1 MIDRINTKEQHQE
14 VLKRI
19 EELMDLNPD
28 HDTKEGCELRF
39 LAAICEAYE
48 KITPLKEENL
58 SLSLQVNKLREA
70 LENMIDPEPCRLDHY
85 GFCQAHCCSK
95 PCINKEAQEALSE
108 SPSPKDI
115 GKYLKHLDSCSNFS
129 FSKQCD
135 CGLWEFL
142 YL

>member
-58 SLSLQVNKLREA
+58 SLSLQVNKLRLVLKDIACGFGNDDIVAARTLMAEA
-70 LENMIDPEPCRLDHY
+70 AE
-85 GFCQAHCCSK
+85 K
-95 PCINKEAQEALSE
+95 ALSE